1 MDWWLH
7 AAEVF
12 YKISLPVGGAIGL
25 YIAFMRVTAANRQ
38 AEAQIRQAD
47 AATRQAELGRKKQA
61 SDLFNQALDQLR
73 HEKVEVRLGAIY
85 SLRQI
90 ASESSDDSDIVL
102 GILTAYLRDS
112 PIRWKDDEEPPADV
126 REILGIL
133 GSRRS
138 DEK

>member
-1 MDWWLH
+1 M
-7 AAEVF
+7 F
-12 YKISLPVGGAIGL
+12 YKVSLPVGGAIGL
-25 YIAFMRVTAANRQ
+25 YIAYLRVTAANRQ

-90 ASESSDDSDIVL
+90 ASESSDDWGIVS
-102 GILTAYLRDS
+102 GILTAYIRDN
-112 PIRWKDDEEPPADV
+112 PIRWQEDEEPPADV

-133 GSRRS
+133 GSSRS
-138 DEK
+138 DHK

>member
-1 MDWWLH
+1 
-7 AAEVF
+7 
-12 YKISLPVGGAIGL
+12 
-25 YIAFMRVTAANRQ
+25 MRVTAANRQ